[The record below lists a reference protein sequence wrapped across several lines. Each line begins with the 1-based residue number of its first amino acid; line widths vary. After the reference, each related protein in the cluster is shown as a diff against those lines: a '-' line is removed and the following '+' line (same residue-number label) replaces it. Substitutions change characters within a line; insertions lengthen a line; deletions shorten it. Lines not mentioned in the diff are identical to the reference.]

1 MDVKKASQTA
11 KDYLLDLFEGEEIMN
26 IGLEEIEFDNSSKNW
41 SVTVGFSR
49 PWDYSNKS
57 PTTPTLFGELSQPLA
72 RSYKIVRINDSSGQ
86 VLAVKDRTLTSTT

>member
-57 PTTPTLFGELSQPLA
+57 PTTPTLFGEPVNGGFRHAGNWPGEPCS
-72 RSYKIVRINDSSGQ
+72 
-86 VLAVKDRTLTSTT
+86 